1 MLKGL
6 GDIGQI
12 MKLQREFKSIQ
23 KRLKKSEATGES
35 HEGAIKA
42 TVNGEYKLLDL
53 SIDQDFLGKAD
64 RKMLEKA
71 IANAV
76 NNAVDRIKEYMA
88 EEMQKLTGGMNIP
101 GISDLL
107 K

>member
-6 GDIGQI
+6 GDVGQMI
-12 MKLQREFKSIQ
+12 KLQRELKNIQ
-23 KRLKKSEATGES
+23 KRLKKSEASGTS
-35 HEGAIKA
+35 HDGAVSV
-42 TVNGEYKLLDL
+42 TVNGEYHIVDL
-53 SIDQDFLGKAD
+53 SIDQEFAGKAD
-64 RKMLEKA
+64 KKTLEKA

-76 NNAVDRIKEYMA
+76 NNAVDRIKEHMA

-101 GISDLL
+101 GMGDLL